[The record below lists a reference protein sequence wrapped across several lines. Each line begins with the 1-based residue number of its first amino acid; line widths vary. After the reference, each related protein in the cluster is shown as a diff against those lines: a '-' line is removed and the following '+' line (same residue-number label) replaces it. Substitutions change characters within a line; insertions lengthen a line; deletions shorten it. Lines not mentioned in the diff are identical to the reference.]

1 MTELRTEPQTA
12 ARNATDRPPAP
23 EDFYGE
29 LTRRNAGVVTG
40 AQQEVLRTATVLI
53 AGCGSIGGAAVVPL
67 ARMGVQHFLLADSGE
82 YELNNLNRQH
92 ATVRD
97 LGRNKAEVAAERIL
111 EVNPHAEVRVFTE
124 GVTAANAAEL
134 AGSCQIVVD
143 GVDVTTMS
151 GVRAKF
157 QLHKRAAALRLPLVT
172 GWDMAGALYAQYF
185 DYRRIEK
192 PFKGVITEGDLDRL
206 STWELIFRMVPLRRI
221 PTEMLAELS
230 PNLENRTYSVPQV
243 AYTAVLFGSIASH
256 MVAKLLAGEEV
267 REEVVLDVHR
277 AVRPAAASS
286 ALLFRRPREA
296 RRMVQALALHR
307 LRRLLGKKPT

>member
-1 MTELRTEPQTA
+1 MTELRTGPEPIA
-12 ARNATDRPPAP
+12 PPTP
-23 EDFYGE
+23 TDFYTE
-29 LTRRNAGVVTG
+29 LTCRNAGVVSE
-40 AQQEVLRTATVLI
+40 AQQEVLRTAVVLI

-67 ARMGVQHFLLADSGE
+67 VRMGVQHFLLADSGE

-97 LGRNKAEVAAERIL
+97 IGRNKADVAAERIL
-111 EVNPHAEVRVFTE
+111 EINPQAEVRVFTE

-134 AGSCQIVVD
+134 ARSCQIIVD

-151 GVRAKF
+151 GVQAKF
-157 QLHKRAAALRLPLVT
+157 QLHKRAAALQLPLVT
-172 GWDMAGALYAQYF
+172 GWDMAGALYAQHF
-185 DYRRIEK
+185 DYRKIDK

-206 STWELIFRMVPLRRI
+206 STWELIFRMVPMRRI

-230 PNLENRTYSVPQV
+230 PNLESRTYSVPQV
-243 AYTAVLFGSIASH
+243 AYAALLFGAISSH

-267 REEVVLDVHR
+267 RSEVVLDVHR
-277 AVRPAAASS
+277 AVRPAATHSS
-286 ALLFRRPREA
+286 LLLHRPREV